1 MSKSTQSDARLN
13 RCLNDIFLPDS
24 RIEEVIMAP
33 YEETNSL
40 ATKCEKELL
49 KYNNYREKW
58 RVVVKEKKFMSEKR
72 HFTNAIR
79 VYRLFKLVKKERIY
93 NTIYLNSNVIG
104 ELSATDYKKLYDMI
118 ENYM

>member
-1 MSKSTQSDARLN
+1 MTKSTQSDARLN

-33 YEETNSL
+33 YKETNSL
-40 ATKCEKELL
+40 ATKCEKVLNKITTLGRKQGRIEKLMYSYYIGEELL

-79 VYRLFKLVKKERIY
+79 SSDI
-93 NTIYLNSNVIG
+93 
-104 ELSATDYKKLYDMI
+104 
-118 ENYM
+118 